1 MAAAIDYACF
11 PHIFVEVAAQCDTH
25 TQNKLR
31 FLSRQAKR
39 DVDRLQG
46 HTTFPL
52 VFAGV
57 LAQCDFDFKT
67 QNKLRLLSS
76 WAKREVDRHQTYR
89 CTFSFQLPTEE
100 GEAIVKFPPPRG
112 GSFILSVPFKFSPTW
127 AIPVFWT
134 AEKEAARAAGYNPLD
149 CKVDKAF
156 ALRYRAHRVQV
167 DFDSFWWDH
176 LATVMAKEGKIRYE
190 SPLRTLETAT
200 TLGLNHYGQ
209 YDAAVF
215 RQLDE
220 MYPDPPDAVI
230 PPSVEKIVVVNMGE
244 ECTCHYRLKHSCR
257 ILQFE
262 YDCDVVGLDDNDV
275 CQMSLDLLTPDI
287 KQLILKIYRSEE
299 ASVYLKAI
307 SSKPLNPDLSI
318 SVVAVCDDEL
328 DYPKPTVRGTQLL
341 QSWSDLLKV
350 PVTLETY
357 PWKVWYK
364 MRP

>member
-89 CTFSFQLPTEE
+89 CTFSVQLPTEE

-112 GSFILSVPFKFSPTW
+112 GSFILSVPFQFSPTW

-134 AEKEAARAAGYNPLD
+134 AEKEAARAADYISLD
-149 CKVDKAF
+149 SLVDEAF
-156 ALRYRAHRVQV
+156 ALRHRAHRVEV

-176 LATVMAKEGKIRYE
+176 LATVMAKEGKVRYD
-190 SPLRTLETAT
+190 SPMKTLETAT
-200 TLGLNHYGQ
+200 TLELLHYGR
-209 YDAAVF
+209 YDLAIF
-215 RQLDE
+215 RQLD
-220 MYPDPPDAVI
+220 MVFPDPPDAVI
-230 PPSVEKIVVVNMGE
+230 PPSVEKIVVFNMRE
-244 ECTCHYRLKHSCR
+244 ECTCHYRLRHSCR
-257 ILQFE
+257 IIHFE
-262 YDCDVVGLDDNDV
+262 FEDDLPCLDDIGV
-275 CQMSLDLLTPDI
+275 CQMSLDLVTPSVEE
-287 KQLILKIYRSEE
+287 LKLKVYQSQE
-299 ASVYLKAI
+299 ASVYLEAI
-307 SSKPLNPDLSI
+307 SSKPLNPHLSV
-318 SVVAVCDDEL
+318 SVVAVCEEEL
-328 DYPKPTVRGTQLL
+328 EDPKPAVRGTELL
-341 QSWSDLLKV
+341 QSWSDMLKV

-357 PWKVWYK
+357 PWKVWYE
-364 MRP
+364 MRF